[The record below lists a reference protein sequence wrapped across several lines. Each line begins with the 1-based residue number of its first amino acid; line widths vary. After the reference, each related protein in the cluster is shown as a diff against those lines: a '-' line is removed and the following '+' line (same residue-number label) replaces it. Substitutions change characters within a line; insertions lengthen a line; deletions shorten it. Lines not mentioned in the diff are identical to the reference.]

1 MPTGALLGF
10 DHRVGHFWPL
20 RMTPKLSQ
28 LLSLGA
34 EVLWPRTEAAGVVDA
49 MIEAVLGELHRLAS

>member
-1 MPTGALLGF
+1 
-10 DHRVGHFWPL
+10 
-20 RMTPKLSQ
+20 MTPKLSK

-49 MIEAVLGELHRLAS
+49 MIEAFLRELHRLAS